1 MNEYDRI
8 WPNMTKKFKNTVKTL
23 KISLTKKVFLLSVP
37 VDCKPNLGEA
47 GSVFE
52 IRRRG
57 EYQSSGI

>member
-1 MNEYDRI
+1 
-8 WPNMTKKFKNTVKTL
+8 MTESDQKFKNTVKTL
-23 KISLTKKVFLLSVP
+23 KISLSKKVFFLSVH
-37 VDCKPNLGEA
+37 VDCKPNFGEA